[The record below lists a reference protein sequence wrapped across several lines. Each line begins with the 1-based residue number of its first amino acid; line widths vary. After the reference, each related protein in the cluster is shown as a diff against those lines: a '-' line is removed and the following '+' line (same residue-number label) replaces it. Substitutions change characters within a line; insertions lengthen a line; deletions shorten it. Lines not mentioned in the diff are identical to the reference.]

1 MEKYIDTMVGGFEL
15 SVPANVLVAGE
26 YAITAAGGLGIALAV
41 EPRAYACVERND
53 DRLYVVGIGARNAET
68 HWPDQNEPLIDAVVR
83 TFREL
88 TPFEPAEL
96 AATIWVDTSQLY
108 DADTGGKLGL
118 GSSAAAT
125 VLIVTA
131 LYMLASGSPP
141 RPDQLIDTAVK
152 AHRAANRGRG
162 SGYDV
167 ITSTCGGTLLFC
179 GGTTPT
185 WQTVDDLLRLDD
197 ERLLLYRWKLRRSV
211 ASSKAVERFETY
223 FPAHSQA
230 HRDVLTENE
239 AVIQSMLAARTWRRR
254 FQTVGAARALGERIG
269 AEIGVPASL
278 PVGACH
284 HCDGWIAKASGAGN
298 ELALVFSI
306 PHSKRPIPSGA
317 VPLSVA
323 RHGLSIDGH
332 PLVPPVTGLRANQ
345 STTRHHTAS

>member
-1 MEKYIDTMVGGFEL
+1 MVGEFEL

-41 EPRAYACVERND
+41 EPRAYARVERSD
-53 DRLYVVGIGARNAET
+53 DSLYVVGIGARSAET
-68 HWPDQNEPLIDAVVR
+68 HWPDQSAPLIDAVVR
-83 TFREL
+83 TFREI

-108 DADTGGKLGL
+108 HAGTGGKLGL

-125 VLIVTA
+125 VLIVAA
-131 LYMLASGSPP
+131 LYTLASGSPP
-141 RPDQLIDTAVK
+141 RLDELIDTAVK
-152 AHRAANRGRG
+152 AHRAANHGRG

-167 ITSTCGGTLLFC
+167 ITSACGGTVLFC
-179 GGTTPT
+179 GGATPT
-185 WQTVDDLLRLDD
+185 WQPVDDLLQLDD
-197 ERLLLYRWKLRRSV
+197 EHLQLHRWKLRRSV
-211 ASSKAVERFETY
+211 ASSRAVERFETY
-223 FPAHSQA
+223 FPAHSQMYT
-230 HRDVLTENE
+230 DVLTENE
-239 AVIQSMLAARTWRRR
+239 AVIRSMLAARTWRRY

-298 ELALVFSI
+298 ELALVFSL
-306 PHSKRPIPSGA
+306 PHSKRPIPSGS

-332 PLVPPVTGLRANQ
+332 PLAPPVTDSRADRNA
-345 STTRHHTAS
+345 TPRHATL